1 MTSCVPRKK
10 PAPFSLAC
18 AACFCC
24 WRTHTRWLSQ
34 PHQQGRNT
42 MREVY
47 NPHEIEARWQA
58 RWAAAHRGQVDL
70 DHTARPFYNLMEF
83 PYPSGEGLHVGHVFS
98 FGGADTYGRFMRRC
112 GYDIFQPIG
121 FDAFGIHSENYALKV
136 GAHPQALTP
145 KATARF
151 REQLR
156 RLGAAFDWS
165 REVDTTD
172 PRYYRWT
179 QWIFVQLY
187 KAGLAYRAEAT
198 VNWCPSCK
206 TVLANEQVLAGRCE
220 RCDTP
225 MTQRRTTQWF
235 FRITSYADRLLDFS
249 RVDFA
254 ETVIKRQQ
262 AWIGRSEG
270 AEIDFPVV
278 GVGSWESG

>member
-1 MTSCVPRKK
+1 
-10 PAPFSLAC
+10 
-18 AACFCC
+18 
-24 WRTHTRWLSQ
+24 
-34 PHQQGRNT
+34 

-58 RWAAAHRGQVDL
+58 RWAAARHSQVDL
-70 DHTARPFYNLMEF
+70 DYAARPFYNLMEF

-112 GYDIFQPIG
+112 GYTVFQPIG

-136 GAHPQALTP
+136 GAHPQELTP

-151 REQLR
+151 GEQLR

-172 PRYYRWT
+172 PRYYHWT

-206 TVLANEQVLAGRCE
+206 TVLANAVVLSDHPLCRPAARFQSGRFRRGGDQAPAGLDR
-220 RCDTP
+220 
-225 MTQRRTTQWF
+225 TQRRG
-235 FRITSYADRLLDFS
+235 RDRLPS
-249 RVDFA
+249 RGG
-254 ETVIKRQQ
+254 
-262 AWIGRSEG
+262 W
-270 AEIDFPVV
+270 
-278 GVGSWESG
+278 